1 MSKKYIPKVTP
12 EPIWTSEDVCSQF
25 DLIYAFQWYD
35 QNKTYADARQYL
47 ISHLGSKLTQA
58 QKAAAKIMNDSW
70 GVTTGW
76 MARCLSRGA
85 KVDETTRQRFN
96 ERVSELIV
104 RLNDIVAERNLD
116 QPVDVEEE
124 NKPSIQE
131 RIQGKTDVHIA
142 ELEGMFDDFYFH
154 KTLTEFDPYK
164 WFVENDVKPIHANK
178 IAEYFR
184 SKGEEFLNII
194 KDRKKDTYLKESYPR
209 SDKEMLKAAG
219 FYANIVTSA
228 ERLASNKL
236 ASRKPRKKK
245 PVSLEKKI
253 AKINYLKE
261 DTEFKLTSINPI
273 KIMSAEKLWVFNVKT
288 RKLGVYVAADGSGLS
303 VKGSKIE
310 NYKYS
315 ESIAKTLRK
324 PKDVLTRV
332 LDGGKVVLR
341 KVMTEVNSKPQQL
354 NGSIN
359 KDTVLL
365 RVE

>member
-1 MSKKYIPKVTP
+1 MSKKYTPKATP
-12 EPIWTSEDVCSQF
+12 EPVWTSETASQF
-25 DLIYAFQWYD
+25 NLVYAFQWYD
-35 QNKTYADARQYL
+35 QNKTQSDARQYL
-47 ISHLGSKLTQA
+47 VTFLGSSLSQP
-58 QKAAAKIMNDSW
+58 QKAAAKILSESW
-70 GVTTGW
+70 DVTTGW
-76 MARCLSRGA
+76 MARCYSRGLKADESTNA
-85 KVDETTRQRFN
+85 KFKERIN
-96 ERVSELIV
+96 EFKS
-104 RLNDIVAERNLD
+104 RLDQIAIARDLHAPVAED
-116 QPVDVEEE
+116 

-131 RIQGKTDVHIA
+131 RIQGKTDIHIA
-142 ELEGMFDDFYFH
+142 ELEGMFDDYYFH
-154 KTLTEFDPYK
+154 KTLTDFDPYK

-184 SKGEEFLNII
+184 AKAADLLNVVD
-194 KDRKKDTYLKESYPR
+194 KRKKDEYLKESYPR
-209 SDKEMLKAAG
+209 PAKEMVGAIS
-219 FYANIVTSA
+219 FYTSIVTSA

-253 AKINYLKE
+253 GKLNYLKE
-261 DTEFKLTSINPI
+261 DTEFKLTSINPV
-273 KIMSAEKLWVFNVKT
+273 KILSAEKLWVFNVKT
-288 RKLGVYVAADGSGLS
+288 RKLGVYIAADGAGLS

-324 PKDVLTRV
+324 PKDVLARV

-341 KVMTEVNSKPQQL
+341 KVMSEVNAKPQQL

-359 KDTVLL
+359 KETILL

>member
-1 MSKKYIPKVTP
+1 MSKKYTPKVTP
-12 EPIWTSEDVCSQF
+12 EPVWTSDTASQF
-25 DLIYAFQWYD
+25 NLVYAFQWYD
-35 QNKTYADARQYL
+35 QNKTQSDARQYL
-47 ISHLGSKLTQA
+47 TTFLGSSLTQP
-58 QKAAAKIMNDSW
+58 QKAAAKMLNESW
-70 GVTTGW
+70 DVTTGW
-76 MARCLSRGA
+76 MARCLSRGL
-85 KVDETTRQRFN
+85 KTDEKTTLRFK
-96 ERVSELIV
+96 ERIDEFKS
-104 RLNDIVAERNLD
+104 RLNEIVSTHQLDVPVAAEEN
-116 QPVDVEEE
+116 

-131 RIQGKTDVHIA
+131 RIQGKTDLHIA
-142 ELEGMFDDFYFH
+142 ELEGVFDEFYFH
-154 KTLTEFDPYK
+154 KTITEFDPYK

-184 SKGEEFLNII
+184 
-194 KDRKKDTYLKESYPR
+194 DRAGDLIEVLEGKKKDAYLKESFPR
-209 SDKEMLKAAG
+209 SSKEMLGAIG
-219 FYANIVTSA
+219 FYTSIVTSA

-253 AKINYLKE
+253 AKLNYLKE
-261 DTEFKLTSINPI
+261 DTEFKLSSINPI
-273 KIMSAEKLWVFNVKT
+273 KILSAEKLWVFNVKT
-288 RKLGVYVAADGSGLS
+288 RKLGVYIAADGAGLS

-324 PKDVLTRV
+324 PKEVLTRV

-341 KVMTEVNSKPQQL
+341 KVMSEVNSKPQQL

-359 KDTVLL
+359 KDTILL